1 MKRLKKWC
9 LTLTVALTVLTANA
23 GELQKPAEIPRVLI
37 STDIGGTD
45 PDDNQSIAHL
55 MMYTDLF
62 DLEGLVSSPSFGSGN
77 AKEIFRMIDV
87 FEKDYPVLRR
97 HAKVMAPDELRPLV
111 KQGRTSELPPCGFD
125 KPTEGSD
132 WIVKCARKDDPR
144 PLYVLVWGCLEDVAQ
159 ALHDAPDI
167 ASKIRV
173 YWIGGPN
180 KKWGVNGYCYIV
192 ENFPNLWMIEN
203 NTTYRAFIYDSKN
216 KDQWN
221 LGFYDTYIK
230 DAGHLGRDFATYYKG
245 NPKLGDTPSLLY
257 LMKNSDPSNPE
268 LQSWGGRFVKCQ
280 RTPKTVFRRATTAKD
295 TAQICGIIEWQLK
308 GPKRKD
314 IAIDSACI
322 TLDIRKQQWK
332 GYYKGNGLYV
342 VRHSTYY
349 TGTLDYTIT
358 STVKGFKPIK
368 GQITVENT
376 WDNRKNATDY
386 QVGTQWWT
394 DSYAPGD
401 FDRNCA
407 GARYQLIVREE
418 IMKDWAQRWQWLK
431 DEDEEAYI
439 FTSFR
444 EPSTDG
450 MRYLYSYDALHW
462 DTIPGIIM
470 PPMIGNEKSYTDAF
484 TGEEKWPNFAPQQ
497 RCLRDPSIIQGPDG
511 TFHLVWTTQWS
522 GSRFFGYASSKD
534 LIHWSEQR
542 EIHVM
547 DDIPTNNVWAPELF
561 YDEDLKLYFIIWSSQ
576 IDPKTYT
583 DADKLGTNNCHRL
596 WYTTTKDFQTFTPAK
611 RYYDPGFNS
620 IDGFL
625 LKRAPKDYVLVVK
638 DNRKPG
644 FSNLF
649 CVFGESPYGPF
660 KNPTERI
667 GRTFSEG
674 PCAVQLPDG
683 EWLIYFDQYHPQEYT
698 AVSTRDFKTFT
709 SAASRVS
716 IPETHKHGTIVKI
729 KKSLLDKILN
739 AGNTLNDK

>member
-23 GELQKPAEIPRVLI
+23 GELQKPTEIPRVLF

-62 DLEGLVSSPSFGSGN
+62 DLEGLVSSPSFGS
-77 AKEIFRMIDV
+77 
-87 FEKDYPVLRR
+87 
-97 HAKVMAPDELRPLV
+97 
-111 KQGRTSELPPCGFD
+111 
-125 KPTEGSD
+125 
-132 WIVKCARKDDPR
+132 
-144 PLYVLVWGCLEDVAQ
+144 
-159 ALHDAPDI
+159 
-167 ASKIRV
+167 
-173 YWIGGPN
+173 
-180 KKWGVNGYCYIV
+180 
-192 ENFPNLWMIEN
+192 
-203 NTTYRAFIYDSKN
+203 
-216 KDQWN
+216 
-221 LGFYDTYIK
+221 
-230 DAGHLGRDFATYYKG
+230 
-245 NPKLGDTPSLLY
+245 
-257 LMKNSDPSNPE
+257 
-268 LQSWGGRFVKCQ
+268 
-280 RTPKTVFRRATTAKD
+280 
-295 TAQICGIIEWQLK
+295 
-308 GPKRKD
+308 
-314 IAIDSACI
+314 
-322 TLDIRKQQWK
+322 
-332 GYYKGNGLYV
+332 
-342 VRHSTYY
+342 
-349 TGTLDYTIT
+349 
-358 STVKGFKPIK
+358 
-368 GQITVENT
+368 
-376 WDNRKNATDY
+376 
-386 QVGTQWWT
+386 
-394 DSYAPGD
+394 
-401 FDRNCA
+401 NCA

-418 IMKDWAQRWQWLK
+418 IMRDWAQRWQWLK

-462 DTIPGIIM
+462 DTIPGVIM
-470 PPMIGNEKSYTDAF
+470 PPMIGNEKPYTDAF

-561 YDEDLKLYFIIWSSQ
+561 YDEDLQLYFIIWSSQ

-625 LKRAPKDYVLVVK
+625 IKRAPKDYVLVVK

>member
-9 LTLTVALTVLTANA
+9 LTLTVALTALTANA
-23 GELQKPAEIPRVLI
+23 GELQKPTEIPRVLI

-62 DLEGLVSSPSFGSGN
+62 DLEGLVSSPSFGS
-77 AKEIFRMIDV
+77 
-87 FEKDYPVLRR
+87 
-97 HAKVMAPDELRPLV
+97 
-111 KQGRTSELPPCGFD
+111 
-125 KPTEGSD
+125 
-132 WIVKCARKDDPR
+132 
-144 PLYVLVWGCLEDVAQ
+144 
-159 ALHDAPDI
+159 
-167 ASKIRV
+167 
-173 YWIGGPN
+173 
-180 KKWGVNGYCYIV
+180 
-192 ENFPNLWMIEN
+192 
-203 NTTYRAFIYDSKN
+203 
-216 KDQWN
+216 
-221 LGFYDTYIK
+221 
-230 DAGHLGRDFATYYKG
+230 
-245 NPKLGDTPSLLY
+245 
-257 LMKNSDPSNPE
+257 
-268 LQSWGGRFVKCQ
+268 
-280 RTPKTVFRRATTAKD
+280 
-295 TAQICGIIEWQLK
+295 
-308 GPKRKD
+308 
-314 IAIDSACI
+314 
-322 TLDIRKQQWK
+322 
-332 GYYKGNGLYV
+332 
-342 VRHSTYY
+342 
-349 TGTLDYTIT
+349 
-358 STVKGFKPIK
+358 
-368 GQITVENT
+368 
-376 WDNRKNATDY
+376 
-386 QVGTQWWT
+386 
-394 DSYAPGD
+394 
-401 FDRNCA
+401 NCA

-418 IMKDWAQRWQWLK
+418 IMRDWAQRWQWLK

-462 DTIPGIIM
+462 DTIPGVIM
-470 PPMIGNEKSYTDAF
+470 APMIGNEKPYTDAF

-534 LIHWSEQR
+534 Q
-542 EIHVM
+542 
-547 DDIPTNNVWAPELF
+547 LF

-625 LKRAPKDYVLVVK
+625 IKRAPKDYVLVVK